1 MFSNAL
7 RTSIQVVKA
16 RPVVPVRTIITCT
29 RYNRYSP
36 VESIKH
42 QHVMVQKRTFMGPLI
57 RYMTQFLASIGGTSI
72 RAFFQAFQQA
82 AGNEF
87 YAFID
92 LQLKLKEK
100 RMDNLLLNLNILYR
114 KVCPFLKLYKL

>member
-1 MFSNAL
+1 MKNTNEDEIPTYKVIFSTFSRIVNLSERMFSNAL

-72 RAFFQAFQQA
+72 RAFFQAFQPA

-87 YAFID
+87 YVFID
-92 LQLKLKEK
+92 L
-100 RMDNLLLNLNILYR
+100 
-114 KVCPFLKLYKL
+114 